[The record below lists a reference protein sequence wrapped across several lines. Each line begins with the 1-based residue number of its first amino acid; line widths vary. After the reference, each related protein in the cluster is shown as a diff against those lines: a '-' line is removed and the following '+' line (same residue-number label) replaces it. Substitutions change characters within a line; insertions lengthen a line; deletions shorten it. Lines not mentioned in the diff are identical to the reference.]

1 MTKKEAKRLV
11 KTRAASKYRGSAL
24 TLLQHMVDASFRASD
39 GPEDARHTV
48 SVRASTLMRWINV
61 KEAQLHSIMKTFRDD
76 GIGAFTRVD
85 GMVTFH
91 LNLDPLN
98 KFREYDPTAER
109 EARLADRAT
118 KARAARAATRNAV
131 KDMLFTSIL
140 ANASANQQRLDAA
153 L

>member
-1 MTKKEAKRLV
+1 MTKKEAKRLI

-24 TLLQHMVDASFRASD
+24 TLLQHMVDASFKASD

-48 SVRASTLMRWINV
+48 SAKASTLMRWVNIR
-61 KEAQLHSIMKTFRDD
+61 EAQFHGILKTFRDD
-76 GIGAFTRVD
+76 GIGEFTRV
-85 GMVTFH
+85 GGLVTFH
-91 LNLDPLN
+91 LNLEPL
-98 KFREYDPTAER
+98 KQFREYDPVAER
-109 EARLADRAT
+109 EARLADRAA
-118 KARAARAATRNAV
+118 KARATYATKRKAV